1 MSSDAPSVP
10 SLLPPA
16 RDEDAYAAAPEA
28 LDEAAPPDPDTLEQ
42 QARAFLHDRLGPSG
56 TPAVTASACGTVA
69 VQADQTHYSDGFG
82 LFMPLRHG
90 VAVAARTAEAARI
103 TFAGASETWTDEA
116 ASPPP
121 WVVAT
126 RRILQELLV
135 DQPVEVAVVSTVPGV
150 CRDGYLGALAVALT
164 RVVRAL
170 DVPAA
175 VDLDSVERLRDD
187 LMPFLAGEIGAAFEQ
202 PYSTGYLLATFAG
215 PDPAFTL
222 VDTTTYEHLPV
233 ETEARTA
240 LRWAV
245 VAPDGDAP
253 RAADFHRR
261 RQEEAEEALGVL
273 RTNGFDDLT
282 AFRDLEHRDL
292 DRATRVLSDDLQP
305 VARHLV
311 TENRRVQK
319 HVAAMRR
326 SDWQMIGALMLM
338 SHASQRDHW
347 HGTTAAADAVVAE
360 AETRTH
366 DGLYGACMTGR
377 TGAVLVVGRPRAFD
391 DELRRLAD
399 AVEAHHG
406 YTPRMLAP

>member
-1 MSSDAPSVP
+1 MSSDAPSVT

-16 RDEDAYAAAPEA
+16 REETAYAAAPEA
-28 LDEAAPPDPDTLEQ
+28 LDEAAPPDPDTLKQE
-42 QARAFLHDRLGPSG
+42 ARALLHDRLGPSG
-56 TPAVTASACGTVA
+56 SAAATAYACGTVG
-69 VQADQTHYSDGFG
+69 VQADQTHYSEGFG

-90 VAVAARTAEAARI
+90 IAVAARPADTSRI
-103 TFAGASETWTDEA
+103 TFAGTSDTWTDEA

-121 WVVAT
+121 WVVAV
-126 RRILQELLV
+126 RRILQELIA
-135 DQPVEVAVVSTVPGV
+135 DQPVEVAVLSTVPGV
-150 CRDGYLGALAVALT
+150 CRDGYLAALAVAVT
-164 RVVRAL
+164 RVVQAL
-170 DVPAA
+170 DVTAA

-187 LMPFLAGEIGAAFEQ
+187 LVPVLAGEIGAAFDH

-215 PDPAFTL
+215 HDPAFTL
-222 VDTTTYEHLPV
+222 VDTTTHEHLPV

-245 VAPDGDAP
+245 VDPNGTAP
-253 RAADFHRR
+253 RSAEFHRR
-261 RQEEAEEALGVL
+261 RQAEAQEALRVL
-273 RTNGFDDLT
+273 RTHGFDELD

-292 DRATRVLSDDLQP
+292 ERATDALPEALQS

-311 TENRRVQK
+311 TENQRVQK

-326 SDWQMIGALMLM
+326 SDWQMIGALLLM

-347 HGTTAAADAVVAE
+347 DGTTDAADAVVAE

-377 TGAVLVVGRPRAFD
+377 TGAVLVVGRTRAFD
-391 DELRRLAD
+391 EELRRLAD

-406 YTPRMLAP
+406 CSLRVLAP

>member
-16 RDEDAYAAAPEA
+16 RNDAYAKRPEA

-42 QARAFLHDRLGPSG
+42 EARAFLHDRLGPSS
-56 TPAVTASACGTVA
+56 ASAATAYATGAVA

-90 VAVAARTAEAARI
+90 IAVTARTAEASRI
-103 TFAGASETWTDEA
+103 TFAGTSEVWTDED

-121 WVVAT
+121 WVVAA
-126 RRILQELLV
+126 RRVLQELLV
-135 DQPVEVAVVSTVPGV
+135 DQPVEMAVMSTVPGV
-150 CRDGYLGALAVALT
+150 CRDGYLAALAVAVT
-164 RVVRAL
+164 RVVRTL
-170 DVPAA
+170 DVPTA
-175 VDLDSVERLRDD
+175 VDLNSVESLRDD
-187 LMPFLAGEIGAAFEQ
+187 LVPFLAGEIGAAFGQ

-215 PDPAFTL
+215 HDPAFTL
-222 VDTTTYEHLPV
+222 VDTTSREHLPV
-233 ETEARTA
+233 ETDARTA

-245 VAPDGDAP
+245 VDPDGDAP
-253 RAADFHRR
+253 LATDFHQR
-261 RQEEAEEALGVL
+261 RQAQAKEALRVL
-273 RTNGFDDLT
+273 RANGFDGLD

-292 DRATRVLSDDLQP
+292 DRATGILSDDLQP
-305 VARHLV
+305 VVRHLV
-311 TENRRVQK
+311 TENQRVQK

-347 HGTTAAADAVVAE
+347 HGTADAADAVVAE

-399 AVEAHHG
+399 AVQAHHG